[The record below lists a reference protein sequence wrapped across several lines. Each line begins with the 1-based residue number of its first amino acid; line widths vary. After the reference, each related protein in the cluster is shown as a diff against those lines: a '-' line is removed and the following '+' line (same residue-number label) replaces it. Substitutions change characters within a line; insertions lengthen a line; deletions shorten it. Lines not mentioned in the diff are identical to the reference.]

1 MTARDVCRGLR
12 LMTWKDWTFR
22 AGFSLACTALAWGVV
37 ALAGWV
43 VARELQGV
51 GL

>member
-1 MTARDVCRGLR
+1 MRISDILRGLR
-12 LMTWKDWTFR
+12 LMTGRDWAFC
-22 AGFSLACTALAWGVV
+22 AGFSLACTALAWGVL